1 VNSQGADVNKL
12 GFVLSVFLIV
22 AIDSGHAQ
30 NERHFSIVQD
40 VKTKKC
46 RVVVG
51 RVNTNTTQTVL
62 GEFETRSKADTEL
75 KHIKVCN

>member
-1 VNSQGADVNKL
+1 MIKL

-22 AIDSGHAQ
+22 AFDSGHAQ

-46 RVVVG
+46 RVVGG
-51 RVNTNTTQTVL
+51 RVNTNATQTVL
-62 GEFETRSKADTEL
+62 GEFETRFKADTEL